1 MPSAPD
7 TPIGVADPPGD
18 WWHVAWSTFQAWPP
32 TDHRG
37 PWEELGAFYAELAR
51 QGARVEVSAALPP
64 TYQERPQPAEA
75 VRLSVLAQD
84 SVRQRVFELAANDRV
99 AGGTVVR
106 ALAVGE
112 CAVQALIA
120 CPEAS
125 LQQRV
130 GRLKSAS
137 ASSGMPAFNPGGD
150 SRTWGRGFWRARLL
164 DEVTVEAVALF
175 IQQVEAEAASR
186 AGITRM
192 SDSTLNKHSMNKH
205 GMTELHLAAYHG
217 ELDWVTN
224 CLKGGL
230 DVNARDNGG
239 HTPLWWA
246 ADMGRVDGDREAV
259 VDALIAAGA
268 DVHARDSSG
277 ESVLEAA
284 VRSGNDLIVQRL
296 KNANAT

>member
-18 WWHVAWSTFQAWPP
+18 WWHVAWSTFQAWSP

-37 PWEELGAFYAELAR
+37 TWKELGAFYAELAR

-75 VRLSVLAQD
+75 VRLSVLAQE
-84 SVRQRVFELAANDRV
+84 SVRRRVFELAANDRV
-99 AGGTVVR
+99 AGETVVR

-120 CPEAS
+120 CPEAL

-137 ASSGMPAFNPGGD
+137 SGMPAFNLGGD
-150 SRTWGRGFWRARLL
+150 SHTWGRGFWRARLL

-175 IQQVEAEAASR
+175 IQQFEAEAASR
-186 AGITRM
+186 ADITPM
-192 SDSTLNKHSMNKH
+192 SDSTLNKHSM
-205 GMTELHLAAYHG
+205 TELHLAAYHG
-217 ELDWVTN
+217 DLDWVTN

-246 ADMGRVDGDREAV
+246 ADMGVVDGDREAV

-296 KNANAT
+296 KNASAT